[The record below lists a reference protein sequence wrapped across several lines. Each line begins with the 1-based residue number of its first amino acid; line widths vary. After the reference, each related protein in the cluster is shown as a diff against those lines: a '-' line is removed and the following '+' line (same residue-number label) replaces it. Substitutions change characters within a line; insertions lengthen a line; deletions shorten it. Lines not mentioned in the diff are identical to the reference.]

1 MSSINLTARIGLNA
15 SQLRDRITV
24 LGEQISTGRQGRT
37 YAAIGTDAPKAM
49 DLRAEIGRRETY
61 QTTVNQTLSKIRVSQ
76 DVLDRIGAIAQKFT
90 ASSTKLL
97 GAARPEEIQT
107 QAAQAQAAMTEVA
120 TLLNE
125 QVNGEYLFGGSDSHN
140 PPIPNPQA
148 IATSGMGLAIKTQV
162 ASLNGSNVTSVT
174 NATKTL
180 AQSNAAGTT
189 PFSDFLSAT
198 TWAGSTPYA
207 VGDLVVSNGNIYRA
221 TQAGTSNT
229 TGGPTGNG
237 AGIIDSGVT
246 WDYVQPGTVAGAT
259 EARVNILGNDNDRV
273 AYGIHANR
281 NAAIV
286 STGET
291 TGSWARDLLRG
302 LASIAGLT
310 PEKAQLGNDYTTF
323 IATIRNGLE
332 SSVDA
337 LALERGSLG
346 LIEARL
352 ESMASLQ
359 GSIGTSLKLQL
370 SNLEEVDMAK
380 TITSFQT
387 TQTQLEAS
395 YRAIAMA
402 QQLSLTRFL

>member
-1 MSSINLTARIGLNA
+1 MSNINLTARISLNA
-15 SQLRDRITV
+15 TQLRDRITV
-24 LGEQISTGRQGRT
+24 LGEQISAGRKGKT
-37 YAAIGTDAPKAM
+37 YAAVGSDAPKAI
-49 DLRAEIGRRETY
+49 DLRGELGRRETY
-61 QTTVNQTLSKIRVSQ
+61 QTTINQTLSKIRVSQ
-76 DVLDRIGAIAQKFT
+76 DVLDRIGAIAEKFT
-90 ASSTKLL
+90 ANTAKLL
-97 GAARPEEIQT
+97 GGAKPEEIQI
-107 QAAQAQAAMTEVA
+107 QAAQAEAAMAEVA

-125 QVNGEYLFGGSDSHN
+125 QFNGEYLFGGSDSRN

-148 IATSGMGLAIKTQV
+148 IATSGMGLAIKAQI

-189 PFSDFLSAT
+189 PFSVFLS
-198 TWAGSTPYA
+198 
-207 VGDLVVSNGNIYRA
+207 
-221 TQAGTSNT
+221 
-229 TGGPTGNG
+229 TGP
-237 AGIIDSGVT
+237 
-246 WDYVQPGTVAGAT
+246 GAT
-259 EARVNILGNDNDRV
+259 EARVNIIGNDSDRV
-273 AYGIHANR
+273 EYGIHANR
-281 NAAIV
+281 NASIV
-286 STGET
+286 STGDT

-310 PEKAQLGNDYTTF
+310 PDKAQLGNDYTTLVT
-323 IATIRNGLE
+323 TIRNGLN

-346 LIEARL
+346 LTEDRL
-352 ESMASLQ
+352 QSMASRHE
-359 GSIGTSLKLQL
+359 SVSTSLTLQL
-370 SNLEEVDMAK
+370 SSLEEVDMAK